1 MYSDILSGILSD
13 IYSDTL
19 FAIFSGTLESFLAS
33 ILTFFLILSDILSG
47 ILSGIYSH
55 ILSAILSEML
65 SGVRQCHWDL
75 ALAVGV
81 RQCLLRS
88 GARRKEERRR
98 REEEEVTLTS
108 RDPQMAGGEWHNMY
122 IYIYIHTVY
131 ALGHIITI
139 KSLRPQVWDKPNY
152 SILTHQL
159 GNPNLLKK
167 KAAMMFHPLLSCMN
181 DQAMVNSMSGF
192 GFLGSPGF
200 PFYPFWDSHSGYLI
214 ETTGPTTKPNHWLK
228 RRSLERH
235 VLQRVVD
242 CPSPGCRTLR
252 WFSEFSGFGGRNFQS
267 CRVLEKKGP
276 FWSNAAPRQI
286 HVIIFT

>member
-1 MYSDILSGILSD
+1 MGNDII
-13 IYSDTL
+13 
-19 FAIFSGTLESFLAS
+19 
-33 ILTFFLILSDILSG
+33 
-47 ILSGIYSH
+47 
-55 ILSAILSEML
+55 
-65 SGVRQCHWDL
+65 C
-75 ALAVGV
+75 
-81 RQCLLRS
+81 
-88 GARRKEERRR
+88 
-98 REEEEVTLTS
+98 
-108 RDPQMAGGEWHNMY
+108 
-122 IYIYIHTVY
+122 IYIYSYSVCIKKYYHFQKFETPS
-131 ALGHIITI
+131 LGQT
-139 KSLRPQVWDKPNY
+139 
-152 SILTHQL
+152 QL
-159 GNPNLLKK
+159 QYIDAATWQPKLAAKT
-167 KAAMMFHPLLSCMN
+167 AAMMFHPLFSCMN

-252 WFSEFSGFGGRNFQS
+252 WFSEFSGLGGRNFQS

-286 HVIIFT
+286 HVILFP

>member
-122 IYIYIHTVY
+122 IYIYSYSVCIRTYYHYQKFETPSLGQTQLQY
-131 ALGHIITI
+131 IDASTWQPKLAEKKKLPWCFILCFPAWMIKQWLTLCRALG
-139 KSLRPQVWDKPNY
+139 
-152 SILTHQL
+152 
-159 GNPNLLKK
+159 
-167 KAAMMFHPLLSCMN
+167 
-181 DQAMVNSMSGF
+181 
-192 GFLGSPGF
+192 FLEAP
-200 PFYPFWDSHSGYLI
+200 DSHSIHSGILI
-214 ETTGPTTKPNHWLK
+214 PGISSKPPA
-228 RRSLERH
+228 
-235 VLQRVVD
+235 QP
-242 CPSPGCRTLR
+242 PS
-252 WFSEFSGFGGRNFQS
+252 
-267 CRVLEKKGP
+267 
-276 FWSNAAPRQI
+276 QI
-286 HVIIFT
+286 IG